1 MLTDLRQAV
10 RTLAKAPG
18 FTAVVV
24 LTLAL
29 GIGGNGAVFSLI
41 NGLLLKPPS
50 GVSRPHDLVRVYTS
64 DFSSGNLG
72 TSSYP
77 DYQALRT
84 EVAAFQDVAAHGLR
98 SVSVMTGDQGEMLAG
113 ELVTPSYF
121 STLGTVPALGRLIAE
136 EDAPAAGGNTVA
148 VISHRLWQ
156 TRFGGDPGVLGRGVR
171 VNGREFTI
179 VGVAGAGFTGIL
191 RPIVIDVWVP
201 ITVGPLLFPG
211 SNDLTSMGSR
221 GTMIIGRMRD
231 GVPLPALQEQLSG
244 FARRR
249 FEQFP
254 DQWVTVRGDGRSV
267 TAVPEPASRIPPQV
281 RGAALG
287 FAAMLMAVV
296 VLVLLIACANI
307 ANLMLARA
315 ARRSRE
321 IAVRLSLGASRGR
334 LIRTLLSESLVLAV
348 AGAGMGILVARWVAD
363 TILQL
368 RPPVPVPIQ
377 LEAPLDWRVIA
388 LLVGLAALAAIA
400 FGLLPALQASR
411 PRLVPLLKGELAVGR
426 SGRRLGPRGL
436 LVVGQLAISLLLLI
450 GAGLFVRSLARAQA
464 VNPGFDA
471 SNVVVATVDLGSNGY
486 DEARGAVFYRDLLER
501 LRAVPGSRGV
511 TLASAVPLADCCGRR
526 GTRIEGYTAQDGE
539 STEINWNV
547 VAPDYFRTLRVP
559 VRQGRALDERDHTA
573 APLAA
578 MVNEAFA
585 RRYWPGQDPLGKR
598 LSVTGP
604 EGPYREVVG
613 VTQDGKYRSL
623 GEDPLPFLY
632 LPLEQ
637 LYRSRVTLHVRAT
650 TDPSATLGA
659 VRAAVREL
667 DPNLPLV
674 NPTVLSEA
682 LTVAVLPQRIASWL
696 LAAFG
701 GLGMALAVLGLYG
714 LTAYGVAQRTREFG
728 IRAALGAEPGRI
740 AGMVVREGIVLAG
753 LGLAAGVALAVA
765 VTRLAT
771 RFLFGVS
778 ALDPLT
784 FVTVGL
790 ALLGAT
796 AVASYLPARRATRVD
811 PVEAL
816 RYE

>member
-1 MLTDLRQAV
+1 MLTDLRHAL
-10 RTLAKAPG
+10 RTLSKTPG

-41 NGLLLKPPS
+41 NGLLLKPPA
-50 GVSRPHDLVRVYTS
+50 GVNEPSELVRVYTS

-72 TSSYP
+72 TSSYL
-77 DYQALRT
+77 DYLALRA
-84 EVAAFQDVAAHGLR
+84 EVTAFEDVAAHGLQ
-98 SVSVMTGDQGEMLAG
+98 SVSVMVGDQGEMLAG

-121 STLGTVPALGRLIAE
+121 STLGTVPAIGRLIRE
-136 EDAPAAGGNTVA
+136 EDAPAPGGNTVA
-148 VISHRLWQ
+148 VISHRLWR
-156 TRFGGDPGVLGRGVR
+156 TRFGGDTGVLGRGVR
-171 VNGREFTI
+171 VNGREFTVI
-179 VGVAGAGFTGIL
+179 GVASTGFTGIM
-191 RPIVIDVWVP
+191 RPIVTDVWVP
-201 ITVGPLLFPG
+201 ITVETVLYPG
-211 SNDLTSMGSR
+211 SDDLTNMGSR
-221 GTMIIGRMRD
+221 GSMIIGRIRD
-231 GVPLPALQEQLSG
+231 GVTLPALQEQLG
-244 FARRR
+244 AFARRR

-267 TAVPEPASRIPPQV
+267 TAVPEPESRIPPQV

-334 LIRTLLSESLVLAV
+334 LIRTLLSESVILAA
-348 AGAGMGILVARWVAD
+348 AGAGAGILVARWIAD
-363 TILQL
+363 AILQL

-377 LEAPLDWRVIA
+377 IEAPLDWRVIA
-388 LLVGLAALAAIA
+388 LLAGLAGLAALA

-411 PRLVPLLKGELAVGR
+411 PRLVPLLKGELAAGR
-426 SGRRLGPRGL
+426 SGRRFGPRGL
-436 LVVGQLAISLLLLI
+436 LVVGQLAVSLLLLI
-450 GAGLFVRSLARAQA
+450 GAGLFLRSLARAQS

-501 LRAVPGSRGV
+501 LRAAPGSEGV

-547 VAPDYFRTLRVP
+547 VAPDYFRTLRVL
-559 VRQGRALDERDHTA
+559 VRQGRALDERDHAA
-573 APLAA
+573 APLTA

-585 RRYWPGQDPLGKR
+585 RRYWPGQDPVGKR
-598 LSVTGP
+598 VSVTGI

-632 LPLEQ
+632 LPLQQ
-637 LYRSRVTLHVRAT
+637 LYRSRVTLHVRAA
-650 TDPSATLGA
+650 TDPLATLRA
-659 VRAAVREL
+659 VRAVVREL

-682 LTVAVLPQRIASWL
+682 LGVAVLPQRIASLL

-701 GLGMALAVLGLYG
+701 GLGVALAVLGLYG

-740 AGMVVREGIVLAG
+740 AGMVVREGITLAG
-753 LGLAAGVALAVA
+753 LGLVVGVGLSAGV
-765 VTRLAT
+765 TRFAT

-790 ALLGAT
+790 VLLGAT

-811 PVEAL
+811 PVVAL